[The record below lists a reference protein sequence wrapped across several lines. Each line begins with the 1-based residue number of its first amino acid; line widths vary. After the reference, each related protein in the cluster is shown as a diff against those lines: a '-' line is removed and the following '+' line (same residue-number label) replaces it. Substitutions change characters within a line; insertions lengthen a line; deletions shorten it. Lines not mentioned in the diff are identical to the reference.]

1 MKKVEFSSFK
11 GASYLALSLS
21 EHFEVCIEI
30 KRHEDKYI
38 VCIPS
43 PLHVPDL
50 RKFTSNVYFLGA
62 IDEDLLSLLDYAD
75 TSRFSSS
82 SLAWRDPDTG
92 LAWDVARLC
101 CSDGRT
107 DFPQVGAVVMN
118 ALQYAGLRN
127 WRLPTLDELRTL
139 SPDKLNAAGIDYK
152 KSTKGAIHFWS
163 CEESLYS
170 GPEKSFLDLSSMR
183 VGHQRFIEQDRNWS
197 SPGDG
202 YTESAQTI
210 MVSSEC

>member
-11 GASYLALSLS
+11 RARYLALSLS
-21 EHFEVCIEI
+21 KYFKVCIDI
-30 KRHEDKYI
+30 KRLEDKYI

-43 PLHVPDL
+43 PLHVSDL
-50 RKFTSNVYFLGA
+50 RELMSDLYVCGA
-62 IDEDLLSLLDYAD
+62 INEDLLSLLDYVD

-101 CSDGRT
+101 YRDWDT
-107 DFPQVGAVVMN
+107 YFPQSGGAVVMN

-127 WRLPTLDELRTL
+127 WRLPTLDELSTL
-139 SPDKLNAAGIDYK
+139 SPDKLDAAGIDYR

-163 CEESLYS
+163 CEESRYS

-183 VGHQRFIEQDRNWS
+183 VGHQCFIEQDKNWS

-210 MVSSEC
+210 MVS